1 MLVAT
6 PAQPHARLAPCDD
19 PIRSSFS
26 YIGRRCDPRTA
37 LRKNVARAECSASAL
52 SVSAAM
58 SDTVVPE
65 QPPAEQQS
73 PRRHVL
79 TPRRVAAV
87 IALVFL
93 AVRLRR
99 QIRLARLAIRHRRRL
114 RLALSILV
122 FLRQVRKGQLL
133 GR

>member
-1 MLVAT
+1 MLEGRET
-6 PAQPHARLAPCDD
+6 GP
-19 PIRSSFS
+19 SSFLGS
-26 YIGRRCDPRTA
+26 EWRRLP
-37 LRKNVARAECSASAL
+37 LRVVHQPLHRGTGLVLAAM

-58 SDTVVPE
+58 GDAVVPQQSPE
-65 QPPAEQQS
+65 EQQS
-73 PRRHVL
+73 PPRPVSAPRRIAGVL

-99 QIRLARLAIRHRRRL
+99 QLRYARLAIRHRRRL
-114 RLALSILV
+114 KLTLTVLV